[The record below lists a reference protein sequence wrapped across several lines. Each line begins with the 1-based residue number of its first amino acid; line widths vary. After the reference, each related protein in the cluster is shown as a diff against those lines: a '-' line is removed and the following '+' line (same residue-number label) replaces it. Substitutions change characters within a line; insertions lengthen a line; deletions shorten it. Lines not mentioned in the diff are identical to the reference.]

1 MFNININ
8 IPFLFNSKST
18 DVTNADYSNLNKNK
32 LFDNHLNNMNN
43 YENFLKGEIDNEV
56 LFRNYKKIL

>member
-32 LFDNHLNNMNN
+32 LFDNHLDNMNS

-56 LFRNYKKIL
+56 LFRNYKKVL